1 MAAVGGTAT
10 ALAMLELSL
19 PKYDTAAI
27 EGLEVRIDRITGQID
42 RLASLTLEEIL
53 ALPGMD
59 KGRAD
64 IIMPGLC
71 LLESFLKGA
80 GLESCLISDRGV
92 RYGVIIDAIIRARAG
107 KA

>member
-1 MAAVGGTAT
+1 
-10 ALAMLELSL
+10 
-19 PKYDTAAI
+19 
-27 EGLEVRIDRITGQID
+27 
-42 RLASLTLEEIL
+42 
-53 ALPGMD
+53 
-59 KGRAD
+59 
-64 IIMPGLC
+64 